1 MATKNPNAKRPR
13 PSTVN
18 NTAKRSTSA
27 PPIETLHYDPNVT
40 NAAVT
45 TLVRA
50 LLSALRHSLS
60 VAYVSAVALRRQ
72 NFDLGVDLAPSLKNS
87 LDGNLQEFKG
97 RGVEFA
103 QTPTQQPWGGTDFH
117 VRDTDGNVI
126 SFVTYG

>member
-13 PSTVN
+13 PSTAN

-60 VAYVSAVALRRQ
+60 VAYVSAVALRRH
-72 NFDLGVDLAPSLKNS
+72 NFDLGIDLAPSLKNS
-87 LDGNLQEFKG
+87 LDGNLHI
-97 RGVEFA
+97 
-103 QTPTQQPWGGTDFH
+103 D
-117 VRDTDGNVI
+117 I
-126 SFVTYG
+126 SELERLLTYVYGKASAPRAH